1 MKTLI
6 FNGSPRKNGDTVS
19 LINILKN
26 EFGGEINQIDTYY
39 SDIQPCIDC
48 RCCWMHNGCAIK
60 DEMQR
65 VFSLIDEAD
74 NIVIAS
80 PIYFSELSGSLLSVL
95 SRLQYLYISKQFRGE
110 DILSKKKRN
119 GIIILAGGGDGSPQ
133 KAVETTTC
141 LLHQMKSDVIGTVCS
156 HNTNTIS
163 AKDDKKATTE
173 IKAIA
178 ERILS
183 YD

>member
-19 LINILKN
+19 LINTLKN
-26 EFGGEINQIDTYY
+26 ELSGEINRIDKYY

-48 RCCWMHNGCAIK
+48 RYCWTHSGCAIK

-65 VFSLIDEAD
+65 VFSLIDETD

-95 SRLQYLYISKQFRGE
+95 SRLQYLYIS
-110 DILSKKKRN
+110 N
-119 GIIILAGGGDGSPQ
+119 
-133 KAVETTTC
+133 
-141 LLHQMKSDVIGTVCS
+141 
-156 HNTNTIS
+156 
-163 AKDDKKATTE
+163 
-173 IKAIA
+173 
-178 ERILS
+178 
-183 YD
+183 